1 MLLIFAKKGAIIK
14 FMKSIKEILAT
25 NLTNLRL
32 ERGWTQSE
40 LAEKLNYTDKSI
52 SKWEHGETTPPIDV
66 LKELS
71 TLYDVS
77 LDFLTTDSPDETY
90 DRVFNDRRN
99 KTNKIIITCLAVSLV
114 WLASTIFYVYT
125 SILLNKSYWISFV
138 IAVPLSV
145 IVLMIFNGIWGKRIY
160 KFYLTSILIWSILT
174 TIFLLVPKYNL
185 WIIYILGVPLQ
196 IATILWSFLRSN
208 KSLVKNNPTPYKIR
222 KRS

>member
-1 MLLIFAKKGAIIK
+1 MH
-14 FMKSIKEILAT
+14 MKSIKEILAT

-32 ERGWTQSE
+32 EKGWTQSE

-71 TLYDVS
+71 SLYDVS
-77 LDFLTTDSPDETY
+77 LDFLTTDCPDETY

-99 KTNKIIITCLAVSLV
+99 KTNKIIITCLATSLV
-114 WLASTIFYVYT
+114 WLAATIFYVYT
-125 SILLNKSYWISFV
+125 SILLNTSYWIVFV
-138 IAVPLSV
+138 AAIPLSS
-145 IVLMIFNGIWGKRIY
+145 IVLLIFNGIWGKRAY

-208 KSLVKNNPTPYKIR
+208 KSLIKTNPTPYKIR